1 MVYNKKKILKT
12 KLILNATNEQ
22 CNVQN
27 ENIHFKID

>member
-1 MVYNKKKILKT
+1 MVYDNFFLLKT

-27 ENIHFKID
+27 ENIHFKIY